1 MDGLKNSE
9 VKILVIGATNRSDL
23 LDEALLRPGRFDRQV
38 RVEFPDKQGRRQV
51 LELHTRN
58 KPLASDINL
67 DTLAQD
73 TFGFSGAHLE
83 SVANEAAILAMREEK
98 ELIQEKHFREAI
110 DKVMLGEKLEKKP
123 TKEER
128 YRVAVHEAGHALVSE
143 IIRPGSVSHLTI
155 TSRGNALG
163 YTRQIPESDLYLYTK
178 EYLEQQIQILLSGS
192 VSEEYILGDRSTGA
206 ANDFHEAVAISKK
219 IIQTGL
225 SDLGIV
231 VIEDLAKGVISNTVN
246 KIIKEQEKIVY
257 HYIKSNCEVIKCIIN
272 RLVKEESL
280 EGEQLRYIM
289 KQDTS
294 HLENINQV
302 SNL

>member
-1 MDGLKNSE
+1 MEL
-9 VKILVIGATNRSDL
+9 
-23 LDEALLRPGRFDRQV
+23 
-38 RVEFPDKQGRRQV
+38 PDKQGRRQV

-155 TSRGNALG
+155 TSRGNACL
-163 YTRQIPESDLYLYTK
+163 LYT
-178 EYLEQQIQILLSGS
+178 SRC
-192 VSEEYILGDRSTGA
+192 V
-206 ANDFHEAVAISKK
+206 
-219 IIQTGL
+219 
-225 SDLGIV
+225 
-231 VIEDLAKGVISNTVN
+231 
-246 KIIKEQEKIVY
+246 
-257 HYIKSNCEVIKCIIN
+257 
-272 RLVKEESL
+272 
-280 EGEQLRYIM
+280 
-289 KQDTS
+289 
-294 HLENINQV
+294 
-302 SNL
+302 